1 MYPVTA
7 ISQGLKPTHA
17 DQILTLKWLE
27 SWLDYSAE
35 KIYTCVPVVAKSLT
49 SKAMTVNNYII
60 KVQEFYHLYSRRDLI
75 RKWTLD
81 VNSPSCRSATKSSP
95 ICPDKIMKDLGC
107 KTHIKIIYG
116 AFQIHVPA
124 TSHVRH
130 TCFWTIQ
137 MLDIIANTCQTVSM
151 FSVRNLY
158 TRLLECRSKFRSA
171 VALFWL

>member
-1 MYPVTA
+1 MA
-7 ISQGLKPTHA
+7 ANISIDLFFVSCYRHMQGLKPTHA

-49 SKAMTVNNYII
+49 SKAMTVNYYIL
-60 KVQEFYHLYSRRDLI
+60 KVQEIFHLYSRRDLI

-81 VNSPSCRSATKSSP
+81 VNNPSCRSAAKSSP
-95 ICPDKIMKDLGC
+95 ICPDIITKDLGC

-124 TSHVRH
+124 TSHVWH
-130 TCFWTIQ
+130 TYFGRFRCWILRVNYQ
-137 MLDIIANTCQTVSM
+137 H
-151 FSVRNLY
+151 SVKL
-158 TRLLECRSKFRSA
+158 
-171 VALFWL
+171 